1 MTRSIAPSTSL
12 ARRLIGTTL
21 ALGLATA
28 PLPVLAAPPSEDAPA
43 ASSAE
48 QTVGGNVAILKFTGD
63 DYQAGAFREK
73 VQAALSEQG
82 YTANFIK
89 RSIDEAKDKNKCK
102 SLDATCLD
110 KIGAYLNKN
119 SSVAYDFYVWAEVP
133 ATGNGSI
140 VVYDIAKKQKVAD
153 VPLAMSYNDYIL
165 AEVVGAA
172 VAKRVVESQVPPT
185 PATAEEQEILATLD
199 QPAETPEEIAA
210 RDKALAD
217 AAAAAAANANA
228 NLDAGE
234 QTVDLKAEF
243 KDFCR
248 TGPREDKEVEGD
260 DGEISKERDLRPAC
274 KRGPVF
280 GYWQPRAWVALTLT
294 LGSAAG
300 MGLMY
305 GLAAASRSDWK
316 DAKDKL
322 DASGL
327 SGTDPNQACNAD
339 GVCYLDLAGDVST
352 ASSQIRR
359 RAIIG
364 DVLLGSTV
372 LLAGVLAVIIYQ
384 DRSAAKAYLS
394 KEKELRAVSNLRVAP
409 VLGTTNGAAMSFEF

>member
-1 MTRSIAPSTSL
+1 MTRSIAPATLL

-43 ASSAE
+43 QPATSQS
-48 QTVGGNVAILKFTGD
+48 VGGNVAILKFGGD
-63 DYQAGAFREK
+63 DYQAAVYRER
-73 VQAALSEQG
+73 VRDALQAEG

-89 RSIDEAKDKNKCK
+89 RTIEEAKDKNKCK
-102 SLDATCLD
+102 TLDASCLD

-119 SSVAYDFYVWAEVP
+119 SATVYDYFVWAEIP
-133 ATGNGSI
+133 ATGRGSI
-140 VVYDIAKKQKVAD
+140 VIYDVVGKRKVTELE
-153 VPLAMSYNDYIL
+153 LAISYNDIIL
-165 AEVVGAA
+165 VEVAGTTL
-172 VAKRVVESQVPPT
+172 AKRLAATQVAPE
-185 PATAEEQEILATLD
+185 PATEEEKQILATLD
-199 QPAETPEEIAA
+199 QPAETREEIAA
-210 RDKALAD
+210 REQAIAD
-217 AAAAAAANANA
+217 AANAALTDANAS
-228 NLDAGE
+228 LDAGE
-234 QTVDLKAEF
+234 QAVDLKADF

-248 TGPREDKEVEGD
+248 TGPREDKEIAGD
-260 DGEISKERDLRPAC
+260 EGEITKERDLRPAC

-300 MGLMY
+300 MGIMY
-305 GLAAASRSDWK
+305 GLAAAARSDWR
-316 DAKDKL
+316 DAKDRL

-327 SGTDPNQACNAD
+327 SATNPNQACAN
-339 GVCYLDLAGDVST
+339 GVCYLDLAGEVSDAT
-352 ASSQIRR
+352 GQIRR
-359 RAIIG
+359 RAIFG

-384 DRSAAKAYLS
+384 DRSAAKSYLA
-394 KEKELRAVSNLRVAP
+394 KEKELRALSNLRVAP